1 MDHSTFP
8 NLIVEVPPL
17 TAEALPVVLHPAL
30 CHTTVLVLVM
40 EVTCLRVPCSGE
52 KILELLSSLKDMVPL
67 YTAMSSP

>member
-17 TAEALPVVLHPAL
+17 TAEVLPVVLHPGL
-30 CHTTVLVLVM
+30 YHTTVLVLVV
-40 EVTCLRVPCSGE
+40 EVTCLRAPCSGQ
-52 KILELLSSLKDMVPL
+52 KILELLSSLKDTIPL